1 MQPAFPLLECQKAVI
16 RDTSRFIIGM
26 GSRQTGKTATFSLKV
41 VDHVHERMAIRK
53 PTLWVALS
61 SGERLSKELMSEGIK
76 KHAAAYNL
84 GAGEIQEGIFR
95 GNEGNHTQLECRFP
109 DGSRVLALPSNP
121 DTARGYPANLWL
133 DEFSTH
139 QNSRD
144 IWAAAFPLISANFNC
159 LVTGTP
165 KGKANKFYELWTTKR
180 GDWSRHSWDIYQAVE
195 QGLDRDIR
203 ALKENLGDDELWAQE
218 YEIKFTDEA
227 SAWLSWDLINSCEHT
242 LAGLPREY
250 QGGECVVGV
259 DISSGK
265 KGSDM
270 FCIQVLERMGD
281 VWWHREEIATQDANF
296 ARQDELLDGVMR
308 RYRVTSCYMDETGIG
323 HKPVEDAQRRYGA
336 CVLGV
341 HFSQAS
347 KQRMAQAAKRA
358 FEDKRVRIS
367 SGNDAL
373 RNDLHKIK
381 REIVGDKMRFTADRD
396 ASGHADRASAMF
408 LALDAASVPISA
420 IAYTPIP
427 SRHDRDEHDS
437 DGPPSFWSRASASLR
452 NLF

>member
-1 MQPAFPLLECQKAVI
+1 MA
-16 RDTSRFIIGM
+16 
-26 GSRQTGKTATFSLKV
+26 SRQTGKTSCGGLKI
-41 VDHVHERMAIRK
+41 VDGIHEAMVEGRTK
-53 PTLWVALS
+53 SWVILS
-61 SGERLSKELMSEGIK
+61 SGERLSKEVMNEVIR
-76 KHAAAYNL
+76 KHSYAYQL
-84 GAGEIQEGIFR
+84 GASDVQEGVFK
-95 GNEGNHTQLECRFP
+95 GDEGNHTQLEVRYP
-109 DGSRVLALPSNP
+109 GGSVITALPANP
-121 DTARGYPANLWL
+121 DTARGYPRNLWL

-139 QNSRD
+139 QQSRE
-144 IWAAAFPLISANFNC
+144 IWSAAMPIISANFDL

-165 KGKANKFYELWTTKR
+165 KGKANKFYELWTTTR
-180 GDWSRHSWDIYQAVE
+180 GAWSRHSWDIYQAVE
-195 QGLDRDIR
+195 QGLDRDID
-203 ALKENLGDDELWAQE
+203 ALKEIMGDDELWAQE

-227 SAWLSWDLINSCEHT
+227 RAWLSWDLINSCEHT

-265 KGSDM
+265 KGSDL

-296 ARQDELLDGVMR
+296 ARQDELLDGVMH

-408 LALDAASVPISA
+408 LALDAASVPVSA

-437 DGPPSFWSRASASLR
+437 DGPPSFWSRLR
-452 NLF
+452 NLI